1 MYRPFEDRTARQ
13 PNAQRPQETTQ
24 APRFERVDPSME
36 LQRLTAEM
44 RQLETRMY
52 ELRDEL
58 TRVKR
63 LVKLS
68 APHARLEADELPL
81 ADDTEISDEE
91 LDGWI
96 DRSSSP
102 ATYRKKL
109 TGRLASLESEY
120 TALRER
126 RDTPEPPTWELRS

>member
-1 MYRPFEDRTARQ
+1 
-13 PNAQRPQETTQ
+13 
-24 APRFERVDPSME
+24 ME